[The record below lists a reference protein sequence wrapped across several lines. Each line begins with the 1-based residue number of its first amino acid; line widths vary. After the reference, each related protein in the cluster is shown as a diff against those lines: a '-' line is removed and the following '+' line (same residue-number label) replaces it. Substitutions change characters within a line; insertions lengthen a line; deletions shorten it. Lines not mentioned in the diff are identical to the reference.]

1 MWAKRPTSTPP
12 TGENKPSVGEC
23 DKNVN
28 LIFSDCIRSPVKL
41 ATKLQSVFSLIY
53 QFKMLISLGDNI
65 NIFECSFKI
74 LLFFLFIITSTFEED
89 KIK

>member
-65 NIFECSFKI
+65 NIFGCSFKNFI
-74 LLFFLFIITSTFEED
+74 ILFIHHY
-89 KIK
+89 